1 MITTN
6 PPCGATCKRGSHTKM
21 APQGVQQSNLFISIG
36 QQNVGFPYGAV
47 YRFVDILNIKI
58 LAHCD
63 K

>member
-1 MITTN
+1 
-6 PPCGATCKRGSHTKM
+6 M